1 MDLKVPY
8 KTTKNKQEAYTAAKG
23 QLTQEYIAKWNIP
36 CEVKYDD
43 SKCQIEAKGKG
54 FTLGVHFNET
64 EAQVSIDLSFLLKAF
79 KKTVLEKVEHKLAKH
94 I

>member
-1 MDLKVPY
+1 MDLKVPF
-8 KTTKNKQEAYTAAKG
+8 KTAKSKKEAYDLARA

-36 CEVKYDD
+36 CEVSYDD
-43 SKCQIEAKGKG
+43 ANCKIKAEGKG
-54 FTLGVHFNET
+54 FTMNVAFSES
-64 EAQVSIDLSFLLKAF
+64 EAQVSLDLSFLLKAF